1 MFDLPQFHLLP
12 SAACSSSR
20 LLPTTSATRT
30 LWSPTL
36 RATSP
41 LLHPHLM
48 LLLGARQGN
57 HTSLL
62 AQPQHLPSALEIEPA
77 ASTHMAASPLRS
89 INKLFIDLQQFHSS
103 PNAATSSSRLLW
115 TTSAICALWSPTLHA
130 IAIGTPLLRM
140 LLITLPQPR
149 TVRTGTANHQGP
161 STALS
166 GHGPGPTGEPDFLPR
181 DHTLEDGGAERG
193 NYVV

>member
-1 MFDLPQFHLLP
+1 
-12 SAACSSSR
+12 
-20 LLPTTSATRT
+20 
-30 LWSPTL
+30 
-36 RATSP
+36 
-41 LLHPHLM
+41 
-48 LLLGARQGN
+48 
-57 HTSLL
+57 
-62 AQPQHLPSALEIEPA
+62 
-77 ASTHMAASPLRS
+77 MAASPLRS

-103 PNAATSSSRLLW
+103 PSAATSSSRLLW
-115 TTSAICALWSPTLHA
+115 TTSAICTLWPPTLRA

-166 GHGPGPTGEPDFLPR
+166 GHGPGPTGKPDFLPR